1 MTSVCQKKHK
11 NLLWVLPSGA
21 RRSKPE
27 IQQIQVSSHLPQTGV
42 GTGSERKQPPWTL
55 TPTPTFTKNKRT
67 RVKHR
72 PKGGLRTQGRGQ
84 ERPPTWHHC
93 EENKDIAKKTTLGFG
108 EKRFY
113 EKLSRKKKSR
123 NCIEL
128 RKWRYV
134 YHPCDATCI
143 TQFFG
148 PAGTPPKGQCVVL
161 NFASSKKG
169 CAMYTLT

>member
-27 IQQIQVSSHLPQTGV
+27 IQQIQVSRHLPQTGV

-72 PKGGLRTQGRGQ
+72 PKGGLRTQGGGQ

-93 EENKDIAKKTTLGFG
+93 EENKDIAKKQPWVLVKKGFMKNFPVR
-108 EKRFY
+108 KRV
-113 EKLSRKKKSR
+113 ETALSWES
-123 NCIEL
+123 
-128 RKWRYV
+128 
-134 YHPCDATCI
+134 DATCI
-143 TQFFG
+143 TLVTLRVSPNFLAQQ
-148 PAGTPPKGQCVVL
+148 AHHQKGSVW
-161 NFASSKKG
+161 F
-169 CAMYTLT
+169 